1 MPSCCQRVLC
11 CASMYNVLAL
21 SGSPVLA
28 SFPADADRKS
38 AMFREWKTSWRK
50 NNRRFLRDRF
60 VRGKLR
66 KCKLAIEQSDHDAG
80 TKGGNTWRRAT
91 SMQPATA
98 PQRRPHLSDWPP
110 GTGTHQTRANWLQL
124 LKTFTRRR
132 SPQTPARHMHLHQQ
146 PWPRS
151 LSTSVLSLF
160 AKTIT
165 LLILLTPASCQ
176 ERSKTLYIAGFFPTS
191 RDIPQGSIGRG
202 VLPAVK
208 LALQHVNDSPHFG
221 KYKLDLV
228 WNNTKVR
235 HPSHTA
241 HFSPSPLPLVLVLA
255 LTNVRSPVPFPPYCT
270 LKVYF
275 FIHENLYQSLT
286 CTLSAFACGNVICM
300 QLA

>member
-1 MPSCCQRVLC
+1 MPCRVPC
-11 CASMYNVLAL
+11 VNVQCARSLRR
-21 SGSPVLA
+21 SPVFA

-50 NNRRFLRDRF
+50 NNRRILRDRF

-66 KCKLAIEQSDHDAG
+66 KCKLAIEQSDHAG
-80 TKGGNTWRRAT
+80 TKGGNTWRRRAT

-98 PQRRPHLSDWPP
+98 PQRRPHQRDWPP
-110 GTGTHQTRANWLQL
+110 GTGTTQQRTANWLQL
-124 LKTFTRRR
+124 LKRHFTRRR
-132 SPQTPARHMHLHQQ
+132 RPQSKPARPMHQHQQ
-146 PWPRS
+146 PWPPS

-235 HPSHTA
+235 QPFTHRPLFILHKLAQCPPPPS
-241 HFSPSPLPLVLVLA
+241 
-255 LTNVRSPVPFPPYCT
+255 LTFGSRQMFVPQCPPPYCT
-270 LKVYF
+270 LKVCF
-275 FIHENLYQSLT
+275 FIDDNLYQSLT
-286 CTLSAFACGNVICM
+286 CTLSALRAEM
-300 QLA
+300 